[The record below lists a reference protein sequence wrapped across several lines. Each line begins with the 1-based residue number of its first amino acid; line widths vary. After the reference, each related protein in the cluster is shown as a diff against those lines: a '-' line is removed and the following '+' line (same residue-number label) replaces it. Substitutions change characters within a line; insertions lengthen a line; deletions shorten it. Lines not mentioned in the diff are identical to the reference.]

1 MDDVDGHTET
11 DERLREDG
19 VGNLR
24 QWDHRDGDRCS
35 ADKARIAAAES
46 TGKRRA
52 QDEGRS

>member
-35 ADKARIAAAES
+35 ADKAQIAAAES

-52 QDEGRS
+52 QEEGRS

>member
-1 MDDVDGHTET
+1 MDGVDGHTET

-35 ADKARIAAAES
+35 ADKAQIAAAEA